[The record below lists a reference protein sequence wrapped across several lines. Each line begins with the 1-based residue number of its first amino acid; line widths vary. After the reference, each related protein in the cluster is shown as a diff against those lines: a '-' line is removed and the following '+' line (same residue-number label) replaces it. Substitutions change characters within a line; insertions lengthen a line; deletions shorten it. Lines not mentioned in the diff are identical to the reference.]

1 MLVTGC
7 NGQLGN
13 ALKESIVSY
22 STITW
27 NFVGHFEMDI
37 TDCERVHTTIEI
49 YQPGWII
56 NSAAFTDVIG
66 AELNQKLIFSVNAEG
81 PFNLA

>member
-7 NGQLGN
+7 DGQLGN
-13 ALKESIVSY
+13 TLKETIVNY

-27 NFVGHFEMDI
+27 NFTDHFEMDI

-49 YQPGWII
+49 YQTDWII
-56 NSAAFTDVIG
+56 YSAAFIDVNS
-66 AELNQKLIFSVNAEG
+66 AEFNQKLIFSVNAEE
-81 PFNLA
+81 PFNLT